1 MQARDQFQLA
11 SVWMRD
17 DHDELQM
24 AARNEARSRDVCQ
37 KIEYLRALW
46 LTAQA
51 RSQSREARLKAH
63 LNGASSSSCPFHCR
77 CQEAADEVERL
88 RDALADL
95 YWQAQ
100 DAPLYSGQHKD
111 ERENARILLGIPKTS

>member
-1 MQARDQFQLA
+1 MRNKRSIKIAPRRTLIRARNLFRLA

-17 DHDELQM
+17 DHDEL
-24 AARNEARSRDVCQ
+24 
-37 KIEYLRALW
+37 
-46 LTAQA
+46 
-51 RSQSREARLKAH
+51 
-63 LNGASSSSCPFHCR
+63 CPFHCR

-100 DAPLYSGQHKD
+100 RAPLYSYKHKD
-111 ERENARILLGIPKTS
+111 ERENARMLLGIPKTS